1 MRARERRVTRPH
13 LLLPEGAQAHPLRGR
28 RIVLTRPLTQSGD
41 FEEHVSALGGE
52 PILAPA
58 IEIVAPESW
67 TIPDAALRRVGTY
80 DWLAFTSANAVRMLV
95 DRADAIGVARDHLR
109 SRRLAVVGP
118 ATASVVRSTLR
129 PPDFAPTVKAAE
141 ALGEEF
147 VDVDNAR
154 ILLPRG
160 SLADDILP
168 ATLRE
173 RGAFVDEIVVYRTV
187 PGPGIPEIAAGV
199 RASAIDALLFASA
212 SAVRFVADA
221 LAADTATTGIRCQ
234 RWPVAACLGPVT
246 ANAAR
251 ACGFQSVIVADDI
264 IQNDLIDAV
273 ARWFATETEGR
284 N

>member
-1 MRARERRVTRPH
+1 MTRPH
-13 LLLPEGAQAHPLRGR
+13 VLLPEGAHAHPLGGR

-41 FEEHVSALGGE
+41 FEEHITALGGE

-67 TIPDAALRRVGTY
+67 TIADAALRRVGTY

-118 ATASVVRSTLR
+118 ATASVVRSSMR
-129 PPDFAPTVKAAE
+129 PPDFVPSVHTAE
-141 ALGEEF
+141 VLGEEF
-147 VDVDNAR
+147 VDVANAR

-160 SLADDILP
+160 NLADDTLP

-173 RGAFVDEIVVYRTV
+173 RGGFVDEIVVYRTV
-187 PGPGIPEIAAGV
+187 PGPGIPDIAAGV
-199 RASAIDALLFASA
+199 RESAIHAVLFASA

-221 LAADTATTGIRCQ
+221 LAADTATTGLRRQ

-246 ANAAR
+246 ASAAR
-251 ACGFQSVIVADDI
+251 ACGFQSVIVGDDTT
-264 IQNDLIDAV
+264 QNDLIDAV
-273 ARWFATETEGR
+273 ARWFATEPEGGD
-284 N
+284 

>member
-1 MRARERRVTRPH
+1 VTRPDV
-13 LLLPEGAQAHPLRGR
+13 LLPEGAQDQPLRGR

-41 FEEHVSALGGE
+41 FEERVSALGGE
-52 PILAPA
+52 PVLAPA

-80 DWLAFTSANAVRMLV
+80 DWLVFTSANAVRMLV
-95 DRADAIGVARDHLR
+95 DRADAIGVARGQLR

-129 PPDFAPTVKAAE
+129 PPDFAPTVSTSE
-141 ALGEEF
+141 ALGEES

-160 SLADDILP
+160 SLADDTLP
-168 ATLRE
+168 ATLRA

-187 PGPGIPEIAAGV
+187 PGPGIPDIAAGV
-199 RASAIDALLFASA
+199 RESAVDALLFASA

-221 LAADTATTGIRCQ
+221 LAADTATTGLRRQ

-246 ANAAR
+246 ASAAR
-251 ACGFQSVIVADDI
+251 ACGFQSVIVADDTT
-264 IQNDLIDAV
+264 QNDLIDAV
-273 ARWFATETEGR
+273 ARWFGTETEGG